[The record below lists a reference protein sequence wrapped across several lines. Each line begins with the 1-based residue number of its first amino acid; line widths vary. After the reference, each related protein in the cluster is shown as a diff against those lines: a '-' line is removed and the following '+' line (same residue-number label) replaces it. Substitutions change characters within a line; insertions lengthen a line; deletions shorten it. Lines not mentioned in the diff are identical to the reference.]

1 MIPGVYCPAQA
12 GPVNTMFN
20 TIPVNTKMIVL
31 TVAWLRLAS
40 TRWFIYFWKFYHR
53 GKNVHVI
60 EEKNSDV
67 MCPASCNRSPGL
79 LKRCTTKRG
88 HFVWICYIVPSN
100 LAFGKVSHDDLSWN
114 LQSIFDPSSS
124 FIPHPLRSIWF
135 NFFLSRFS
143 GMVSV
148 R

>member
-40 TRWFIYFWKFYHR
+40 SMIIYFWNFYHR

-67 MCPASCNRSPGL
+67 MCPASCRL
-79 LKRCTTKRG
+79 
-88 HFVWICYIVPSN
+88 
-100 LAFGKVSHDDLSWN
+100 
-114 LQSIFDPSSS
+114 
-124 FIPHPLRSIWF
+124 
-135 NFFLSRFS
+135 
-143 GMVSV
+143 
-148 R
+148 